1 MKQDHKPEPRAHF
14 AFRLE
19 SHRERLGELGPR
31 KQAVQE
37 RSRETVEAVL
47 EGAAQVFERIGFS
60 AATTERIAERA
71 GVSVGTLYQYW
82 PNKDAIAV
90 ALMEKHGEDSLA
102 RLMPA
107 LRCLDRE
114 EMTIE
119 ARLETLVRAFVG
131 MHDERPDLHWTLET
145 EAHVPLAYRERIG
158 ELTRQ
163 FAQGLEKWLGV
174 DPDRALLVACAL
186 EALPHALIR
195 PATRMQTEASVREV
209 TRMIVAYVESD

>member
-1 MKQDHKPEPRAHF
+1 MKQDHKPEPGAHL

-90 ALMEKHGEDSLA
+90 ALMEKHA
-102 RLMPA
+102 
-107 LRCLDRE
+107 
-114 EMTIE
+114 
-119 ARLETLVRAFVG
+119 
-131 MHDERPDLHWTLET
+131 
-145 EAHVPLAYRERIG
+145 
-158 ELTRQ
+158 
-163 FAQGLEKWLGV
+163 
-174 DPDRALLVACAL
+174 
-186 EALPHALIR
+186 
-195 PATRMQTEASVREV
+195 
-209 TRMIVAYVESD
+209 